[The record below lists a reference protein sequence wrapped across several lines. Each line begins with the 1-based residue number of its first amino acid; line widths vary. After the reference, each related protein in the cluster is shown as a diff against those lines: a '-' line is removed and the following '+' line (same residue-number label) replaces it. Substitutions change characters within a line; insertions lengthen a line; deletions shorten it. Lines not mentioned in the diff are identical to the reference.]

1 MESTDEIMQQAGH
14 LYGMRRSYKWSIKQ
28 DNAEL
33 SRIAPKYVE
42 AATPEAKK
50 KALENLLM
58 INRNLLNGYVYHART
73 LKEAKDHYEAH
84 EVVYQEIALAEA
96 EADNHFIVG
105 WSKEENPGEFYP
117 LAQINSY
124 SQYLVR
130 EHFDELVTGMEGQS
144 SKLASST
151 FAAIVNPK
159 QNIPGRQ
166 RPLQVSFDPAEVGLV
181 VAHRRDIGICP
192 TPPPYSFSSDFAIQ
206 VSSFLDFVE
215 KVNNG
220 QIGGMLG
227 LGEARKAILNTL
239 ADQLHNQIGN
249 AGIRQNS

>member
-1 MESTDEIMQQAGH
+1 M
-14 LYGMRRSYKWSIKQ
+14 
-28 DNAEL
+28 
-33 SRIAPKYVE
+33 
-42 AATPEAKK
+42 
-50 KALENLLM
+50 
-58 INRNLLNGYVYHART
+58 
-73 LKEAKDHYEAH
+73 
-84 EVVYQEIALAEA
+84 
-96 EADNHFIVG
+96 
-105 WSKEENPGEFYP
+105 
-117 LAQINSY
+117 
-124 SQYLVR
+124 
-130 EHFDELVTGMEGQS
+130 
-144 SKLASST
+144 
-151 FAAIVNPK
+151 
-159 QNIPGRQ
+159 
-166 RPLQVSFDPAEVGLV
+166 SFDPAEVGLV